1 MLKFWY
7 EDAKGALFDSLNQ
20 ASSNSK
26 FMFENL
32 FSNLKEEDKNAAI
45 ENIIAHASP
54 RIDFFLMLS
63 LSLSMAVFGVLI
75 GSMLIAPLLYPVLS
89 LALGV
94 IVSDAKLIARS
105 FYTLAKSVGI
115 GLSVG
120 LVIGLLFAGASSI
133 ESISLATYVG
143 GASSFM
149 YSVVAVIAGFAA
161 AFAITKPHLNET
173 LPGVAIAVALVPPL
187 ANAGVGMSLFDWEMI
202 SSSLLLFT
210 VNVIGIMFSAMIVF
224 AMFKFS
230 FKKTEAAEAVLK
242 DEQEIK
248 IEESA

>member
-1 MLKFWY
+1 
-7 EDAKGALFDSLNQ
+7 
-20 ASSNSK
+20 
-26 FMFENL
+26 MFENL
-32 FSNLKEEDKNAAI
+32 FNNLKEEDKNAAI
-45 ENIIAHASP
+45 MNIITHASP
-54 RIDFFLMLS
+54 RVDFFLMLS
-63 LSLSMAVFGVLI
+63 LSLSMAVFGVLLGSSVILI

-94 IVSDAKLIARS
+94 IVSDPKLIARS
-105 FYTLAKSVGI
+105 FYTLVKSVGI
-115 GLSVG
+115 GLLVG
-120 LVIGLLFAGASSI
+120 LIIGLLFAGASSNEI
-133 ESISLATYVG
+133 LSLSTYAG

-187 ANAGVGMSLFDWEMI
+187 ASAGVGMSLFDWEMV

-210 VNVIGIMFSAMIVF
+210 VNVIGIMFSAMVVF

-230 FKKTEAAEAVLK
+230 FKKTLTVRAVLK

-248 IEESA
+248 TEKAS

>member
-1 MLKFWY
+1 
-7 EDAKGALFDSLNQ
+7 
-20 ASSNSK
+20 
-26 FMFENL
+26 
-32 FSNLKEEDKNAAI
+32 
-45 ENIIAHASP
+45 
-54 RIDFFLMLS
+54 
-63 LSLSMAVFGVLI
+63 MAVFGVLLGSPVILI
-75 GSMLIAPLLYPVLS
+75 GSMLIAPLLYTALS
-89 LALGV
+89 LSLGV
-94 IVSDAKLIARS
+94 IVSDANLIARS
-105 FYTLAKSVGI
+105 FYTLVKSVGI
-115 GLSVG
+115 GLLAG
-120 LVIGLLFAGASSI
+120 LGIGLLFAGAATGEVLTLS
-133 ESISLATYVG
+133 TYVG

-230 FKKTEAAEAVLK
+230 FKKTETAEAVKK
-242 DEQEIK
+242 DERELK
-248 IEESA
+248 IEKKA